1 MRTNIEI
8 DDMLLAE
15 AMSASGLDTKK
26 ATVEEGLRRMV
37 QSHRRLNAMNDMAG
51 LGWEG
56 DLAVSR
62 EGRGVELLP

>member
-37 QSHRRLNAMNDMAG
+37 QSHRRLN
-51 LGWEG
+51 